1 VSGVQVFRGF
11 TLPTTLYPDNGGKP
25 VYRIRPR
32 YNSEY
37 VWNVPA
43 LQAIGGLAA
52 DYHTK
57 PLWILLP

>member
-1 VSGVQVFRGF
+1 MFRGLA
-11 TLPTTLYPDNGGKP
+11 LPTTLYADNGGKA

-43 LQAIGGLAA
+43 LTAIGGLDAA
-52 DYHTK
+52 YHTK
-57 PLWILLP
+57 RLWITEP